1 MLIELLVSII
11 SLFLLLASLMVFFIR
26 HKSKVPYYRLTK
38 TQCVDLLVS
47 AAQGR
52 LPEHEWYAFIGI
64 NIRDNKALDVL
75 REQCLLLDECGVRG
89 TCLVDG
95 QSCVSFNKGGIQRL
109 ETLLDEW
116 RFKTDYLV

>member
-52 LPEHEWYAFIGI
+52 LPEHEWYAFIGM

-95 QSCVSFNKGGIQRL
+95 QSCISFNKGGIQRL